1 MISFGSVHEALFPC
15 PRVASDSVVS
25 RVLGAAAVTEQS
37 EPWGL
42 TGATGDGRWVGA
54 QIAWVLTAKG
64 ADLWTPLHMYLQRA
78 ILRQQTMSSS
88 GLSNAFII
96 TDGDLGSHLSDVR
109 CCHSAMVADP
119 GQPPIP
125 PDVSSFA
132 WFWRS
137 RCLICCKPTVPEPMP
152 AFLLWAWAKMQ
163 TNTAAGAFEGR
174 AQCVCVAA
182 FSLRTLCRA
191 IARVGC
197 GATEFLKFAPP
208 NPSPPLPPRFFA
220 NLVAACDR
228 QLRRAFQPAISNV
241 SIDWVMGGNSQAQQ
255 APAAVSTVFEGE
267 RVIVYVSNVVAAT
280 VQRVASTRDALVSP
294 NEMVHACLDSYAF
307 ADHCQRAVLRGSVT
321 DAMGNTKSFETFVS
335 TTASAHRQGDML
347 HTLAARKMIQDWED
361 GSYDD
366 EAEQHMLQKRK
377 RKQELIGLSLN
388 YQVVTKWTSFVA
400 VEDRTE
406 EERRALA
413 SGNNA
418 YGAFGGPVFI
428 L

>member
-1 MISFGSVHEALFPC
+1 
-15 PRVASDSVVS
+15 
-25 RVLGAAAVTEQS
+25 
-37 EPWGL
+37 
-42 TGATGDGRWVGA
+42 
-54 QIAWVLTAKG
+54 
-64 ADLWTPLHMYLQRA
+64 
-78 ILRQQTMSSS
+78 
-88 GLSNAFII
+88 
-96 TDGDLGSHLSDVR
+96 
-109 CCHSAMVADP
+109 
-119 GQPPIP
+119 
-125 PDVSSFA
+125 
-132 WFWRS
+132 
-137 RCLICCKPTVPEPMP
+137 
-152 AFLLWAWAKMQ
+152 
-163 TNTAAGAFEGR
+163 
-174 AQCVCVAA
+174 
-182 FSLRTLCRA
+182 
-191 IARVGC
+191 
-197 GATEFLKFAPP
+197 
-208 NPSPPLPPRFFA
+208 
-220 NLVAACDR
+220 
-228 QLRRAFQPAISNV
+228 
-241 SIDWVMGGNSQAQQ
+241 
-255 APAAVSTVFEGE
+255 
-267 RVIVYVSNVVAAT
+267 VVAAT

-294 NEMVHACLDSYAF
+294 SEMVHACLDSYAF